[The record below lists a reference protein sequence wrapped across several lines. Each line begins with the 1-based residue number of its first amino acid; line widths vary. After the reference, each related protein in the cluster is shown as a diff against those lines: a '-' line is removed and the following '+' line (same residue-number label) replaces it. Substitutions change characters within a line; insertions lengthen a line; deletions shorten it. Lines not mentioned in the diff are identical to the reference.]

1 MADNFL
7 ERQRRDYE
15 ERKQQWLKNK
25 RTTKGDNVASIMKK
39 ARERFNND

>member
-7 ERQRRDYE
+7 ERKRRDYE
-15 ERKQQWLKNK
+15 DRKQQWLKNK
-25 RTTKGDNVASIMKK
+25 GKQQSVAIIIKK

>member
-15 ERKQQWLKNK
+15 ERKAAWMRRKKGLGNTKKTPK
-25 RTTKGDNVASIMKK
+25 RPEDESL
-39 ARERFNND
+39 

>member
-15 ERKQQWLKNK
+15 ERKAAWLKRKKGVATK
-25 RTTKGDNVASIMKK
+25 RQNIEKPDDESL
-39 ARERFNND
+39 

>member
-15 ERKQQWLKNK
+15 ERKAAWLKKK
-25 RTTKGDNVASIMKK
+25 RGIPVIESHI
-39 ARERFNND
+39 ERPEDESL

>member
-25 RTTKGDNVASIMKK
+25 TAKTASVASILKK